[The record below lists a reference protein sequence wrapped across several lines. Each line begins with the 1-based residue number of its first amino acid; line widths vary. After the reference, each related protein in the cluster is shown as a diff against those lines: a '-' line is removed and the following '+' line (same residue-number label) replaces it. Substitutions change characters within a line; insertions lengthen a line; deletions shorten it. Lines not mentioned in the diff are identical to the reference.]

1 MVIKMETKEIIKLL
15 EKIQKMEAVKEVE
28 VTKGDFSIKVTEV
41 GQRSPKKIIPKVV
54 DSFNK
59 AALKEETTNDNSIAT
74 DGQIK
79 FTRDLVQKVFGSD
92 ERAAI
97 DFMAHALEIPMDE
110 IPDMESWET
119 TLTRQMAGVLLDRLE
134 VMYKGD
140 KNDI

>member
-1 MVIKMETKEIIKLL
+1 MPTDVGGDGDGGD
-15 EKIQKMEAVKEVE
+15 
-28 VTKGDFSIKVTEV
+28 KG
-41 GQRSPKKIIPKVV
+41 GG
-54 DSFNK
+54 NK

-119 TLTRQMAGVLLDRLE
+119 TLARQMAGVLLDRLE